1 MVFTQLVVEGV
12 EPFRPQEM
20 VDPLTPLATEVSN
33 FAVLLSLDD
42 HHRLVKFQMTVRAR
56 YFGQNETF
64 HFFAKIIT
72 KTGFVRVHSSGI
84 GCHKVQNFFFWHNRL
99 YENTH

>member
-64 HFFAKIIT
+64 HFFAKIIA
-72 KTGFVRVHSSGI
+72 KTGSVRAHSPGD
-84 GCHKVQNFFFWHNRL
+84 RR
-99 YENTH
+99 